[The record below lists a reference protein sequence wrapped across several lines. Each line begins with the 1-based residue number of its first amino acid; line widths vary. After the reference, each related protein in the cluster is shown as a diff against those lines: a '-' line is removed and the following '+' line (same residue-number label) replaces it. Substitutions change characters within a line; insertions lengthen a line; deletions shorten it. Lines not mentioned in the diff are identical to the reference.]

1 MLLSLHND
9 KPASHTFAEEFE
21 KQNILE
27 KLKLLDVRARRK
39 GIESLDPEKNS
50 LIPIGM
56 EVDGD
61 GKVTKN
67 SYGVFNLA
75 WQAED
80 HPEWPGQIMR
90 ELDDIKKAI
99 RKSHSVPLRFLIWA
113 GMGGSAEDKAMF
125 QATGLLRRGPRLYVL
140 DSTDPAKLK
149 SILEDIAKRSGD
161 SLSNGLKSTLVVG
174 MALGMT
180 SYEPVLNLEKL
191 SAIYARHRIDSA
203 SNFVYMTLP
212 DSLLDQFGRRGGYR
226 KIELQL
232 DNGNSTSGRHS
243 GPMTRGSL
251 YPLGLASEPLDR
263 WMDGAALNEK
273 AIATAWRLSAFLNA
287 QAVNGRNK
295 VTLLLPRPWA
305 GTGLW
310 TKQDFEESLGK
321 REEFGLKIVIGER
334 VKLANYRSPKDSTQ
348 DRCFLAVQV
357 KSLGDSDTVKIAALR
372 RAGYPIAVL
381 TLPSADL
388 SRYMQ
393 FMHYVVFGIGWL
405 QRMNFVTQPGVELY
419 KAITGKLHAEA
430 MKVGGIEKM
439 PEWSDPAKR
448 SKWRNALTLHFNR
461 LPFATPGGDAVDIY
475 AGVLKAL
482 ATDRRIEYGELT
494 FFGDMRYAV
503 QGRSMRKVL
512 DRAGDR
518 VFRAALKMPVDI
530 HEGPAMNH
538 SYHEM
543 IIGHGR
549 CLSTVLLSERS
560 DKIAEADYMADY
572 HRAQF
577 LATQMALAQR
587 GRFVLSITLKD
598 LENSS
603 LEVLEQFFDAVA
615 LRLKA
620 RLRGR

>member
-1 MLLSLHND
+1 VLLSLHND
-9 KPASHTFAEEFE
+9 KPASHAFAEEFE

-80 HPEWPGQIMR
+80 HPEWPAQIMR

-305 GTGLW
+305 GIGLW

-321 REEFGLKIVIGER
+321 REDFGLKIVIGER
-334 VKLANYRSPKDSTQ
+334 VKLANYRSPKDSAQ

-381 TLPSADL
+381 TLPSAEL

-461 LPFATPGGDAVDIY
+461 LPFATPAGDAVDIY
-475 AGVLKAL
+475 AGVLRAL
-482 ATDRRIEYGELT
+482 TADRRIEYGELT
-494 FFGDMRYAV
+494 FFGDMRYAAG
-503 QGRSMRKVL
+503 GRSMRKVL

-518 VFRAALKMPVDI
+518 VFRTALKMPVDI

-598 LENSS
+598 LEVGS